1 MSTVSASLAEAAT
14 SRWTE
19 PPAGVPWD
27 DGPGDTLGSDPSGLP
42 AVAGDAP
49 EESRLSPLE
58 LSSRAGDELSSADA
72 PDVALSR
79 MLLNP
84 PPRLETRT
92 GIATTLFASPGADAA
107 ADVVEDK
114 VNGVVAEVPEDPDIA
129 ARGGLGPVVSQG
141 TADNL

>member
-27 DGPGDTLGSDPSGLP
+27 DGPGDTLGSDPFGLP
-42 AVAGDAP
+42 VVAGDAP

-58 LSSRAGDELSSADA
+58 LSSRICDELPSADA
-72 PDVALSR
+72 LDAALSR

-84 PPRLETRT
+84 PPRVETRA
-92 GIATTLFASPGADAA
+92 GITTILLASPGADAA
-107 ADVVEDK
+107 ADVEDDN
-114 VNGVVAEVPEDPDIA
+114 VSGVVAEVPEDPDIA
-129 ARGGLGPVVSQG
+129 ARGGQGPVVSQG

>member
-27 DGPGDTLGSDPSGLP
+27 DGPGDTEGSDPFGLR
-42 AVAGDAP
+42 DAP

-58 LSSRAGDELSSADA
+58 LSSRTGDELPSADA
-72 PDVALSR
+72 LGAAWSR

-84 PPRLETRT
+84 PPRVETRA
-92 GIATTLFASPGADAA
+92 GIATILLASPGADAA
-107 ADVVEDK
+107 ADVEDDK
-114 VNGVVAEVPEDPDIA
+114 VSGVVAEVPEDPDIA
-129 ARGGLGPVVSQG
+129 ARGGQGPVVSQG